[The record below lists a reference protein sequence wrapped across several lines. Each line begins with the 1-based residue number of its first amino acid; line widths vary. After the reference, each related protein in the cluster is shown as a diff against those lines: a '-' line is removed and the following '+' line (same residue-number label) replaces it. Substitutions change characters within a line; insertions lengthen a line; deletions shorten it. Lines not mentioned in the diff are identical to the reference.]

1 MPQRSP
7 RAELWLIAGV
17 FAATSLGLW
26 LLGRAL
32 DEPLLSFAGLMTTA
46 STFVPMPADA
56 YVIHAAETISPIWIA
71 ILGGAINAVAVLG
84 ERLFLQRL
92 IGFPIFDRIR
102 NFIGTNRFVTAM
114 EDQMFLGLI
123 VAAASPLPFEVFR
136 FVAVARDYSPTR
148 YAVATFIGRGT
159 RFYAL
164 AAAGGFFAA
173 HGLGPYALG
182 ALIVLFALGLVR
194 SIRRMRSLDAAAIA
208 NAPEI

>member
-7 RAELWLIAGV
+7 RAELWLIAAGFV
-17 FAATSLGLW
+17 VTSLGLW

-32 DEPLLSFAGLMTTA
+32 DEPLLSFAGLMTIA

-56 YVIHAAETISPIWIA
+56 YVIHAAETISPAWIA
-71 ILGGAINAVAVLG
+71 LLGGAINAIAVLG
-84 ERLFLQRL
+84 ERLFIQRL
-92 IGFPIFDRIR
+92 IDFPIFDRIR

-136 FVAVARDYSPTR
+136 FVAVARNYSPTR
-148 YAVATFIGRGT
+148 YALATFIGRGA

-173 HGLGPYALG
+173 HGLVPYVVTI
-182 ALIVLFALGLVR
+182 LIVVFALGLIR
-194 SIRRMRSLDAAAIA
+194 SVTRMRNLDTRSG
-208 NAPEI
+208 

>member
-17 FAATSLGLW
+17 FVGTSLGLW

-32 DEPLLSFAGLMTTA
+32 DEPLLSFAGLMTIA

-71 ILGGAINAVAVLG
+71 LLGGAINAVAVLG

-136 FVAVARDYSPTR
+136 FVAVARNYSPSR
-148 YAVATFIGRGT
+148 YALATFIGRGT

-173 HGLGPYALG
+173 HGLVRYVIAALV
-182 ALIVLFALGLVR
+182 IVFVLGLVR
-194 SIRRMRSLDAAAIA
+194 SLTRMRQLDAETQTE
-208 NAPEI
+208 AP